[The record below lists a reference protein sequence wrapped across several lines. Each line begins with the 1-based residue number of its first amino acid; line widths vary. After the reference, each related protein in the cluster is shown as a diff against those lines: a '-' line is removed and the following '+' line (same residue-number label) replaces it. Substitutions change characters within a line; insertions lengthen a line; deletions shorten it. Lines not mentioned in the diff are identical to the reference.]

1 MSSLKKRSLA
11 RSALAEGV
19 AQLKRALDQ
28 IAFLPATP
36 ELRREEIK
44 LEAAFA
50 NALTLSGDLVSG
62 KEH

>member
-1 MSSLKKRSLA
+1 
-11 RSALAEGV
+11 
-19 AQLKRALDQ
+19 
-28 IAFLPATP
+28 
-36 ELRREEIK
+36 LRREEIK